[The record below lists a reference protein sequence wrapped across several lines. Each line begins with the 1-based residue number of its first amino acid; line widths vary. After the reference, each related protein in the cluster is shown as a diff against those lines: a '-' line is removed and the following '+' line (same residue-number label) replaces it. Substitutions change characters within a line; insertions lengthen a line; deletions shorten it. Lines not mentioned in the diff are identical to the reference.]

1 VSLLILD
8 DWNQKTAR
16 EVPDDVDI
24 TILYRQIQ
32 IARRLLLDRFEM
44 AKIHGAISKDSKIS
58 PSAG

>member
-8 DWNQKTAR
+8 DWIQKTAR

-44 AKIHGAISKDSKIS
+44 TKIHGAISKDSKIS